1 MLRAREM
8 LGMLHWGTPRA
19 SGWLAGSR
27 RASSC
32 AQMMM
37 MMMLLYCLRGL
48 ILRGSLRGSVE
59 GGRFSWLSFLG
70 GMGAGSSI
78 QLR

>member
-1 MLRAREM
+1 MADWIQARFQLRPDDDDDDDASV
-8 LGMLHWGTPRA
+8 A
-19 SGWLAGSR
+19 SGVSF
-27 RASSC
+27 
-32 AQMMM
+32 
-37 MMMLLYCLRGL
+37 

-59 GGRFSWLSFLG
+59 GGRLSWLAFLG